1 MVAKDSAHGN
11 EEKMDQDNISDMKTE
26 AEEPVEI
33 DQELQSNEPETDAE
47 TEAEVNEEESIE
59 SVREQLEAQK
69 NRYLRLMAE
78 FDNYKRRTSREY
90 ERMVL
95 SANEELLKQI
105 IDVRESFERA
115 LTMSAESASNDKLL
129 EGMKLIFTKLDDV
142 LKRNGLEVFGEPG
155 EEFNPELHDAMM
167 KQPSP
172 EYEENHIAQIFEK
185 GYTLKGRVIKH
196 AKVIVSGG
204 AAEA

>member
-1 MVAKDSAHGN
+1 MVAKDSAHGD
-11 EEKMDQDNISDMKTE
+11 EEKMDQDKISDMEPETEADETTE
-26 AEEPVEI
+26 AESDEQ
-33 DQELQSNEPETDAE
+33 DLE

-59 SVREQLEAQK
+59 SVIEQLEAQK

-95 SANEELLKQI
+95 AANEELLKQI

-115 LTMSAESASNDKLL
+115 LAMSAESASNDKLL

-167 KQPSP
+167 KQPSS

-185 GYTLKGRVIKH
+185 GYSLKGRVIKH

-204 AAEA
+204 VEA

>member
-1 MVAKDSAHGN
+1 MVAKDSAHGD
-11 EEKMDQDNISDMKTE
+11 EERIDRDEVSDSEPDKQIDEATQVEEGEQE
-26 AEEPVEI
+26 AEV
-33 DQELQSNEPETDAE
+33 
-47 TEAEVNEEESIE
+47 EVNEEESIE

-69 NRYLRLMAE
+69 YRYLRLMAE

-95 SANEELLKQI
+95 VANEDLLKQI

-115 LTMSAESASNDKLL
+115 LAMSAESDSNDKLL

-142 LKRNGLEVFGEPG
+142 LKRNGLDVFGEPG

-167 KQPSP
+167 KQPSS
-172 EYEENHIAQIFEK
+172 EYEENHIVQIFEK
-185 GYTLKGRVIKH
+185 GYSLKGRVIKH

-204 AAEA
+204 AEA

>member
-1 MVAKDSAHGN
+1 MVAKDSAHGD
-11 EEKMDQDNISDMKTE
+11 EERIDRDEVSDFETDT
-26 AEEPVEI
+26 EI
-33 DQELQSNEPETDAE
+33 DEATQAE
-47 TEAEVNEEESIE
+47 DGEQEAEVEVNQEECIE

-95 SANEELLKQI
+95 AANEDLLKQI

-115 LTMSAESASNDKLL
+115 LAMSAESASNDKLL

-167 KQPSP
+167 KQPSS

-185 GYTLKGRVIKH
+185 GYSLKGRVIKH

-204 AAEA
+204 AEA